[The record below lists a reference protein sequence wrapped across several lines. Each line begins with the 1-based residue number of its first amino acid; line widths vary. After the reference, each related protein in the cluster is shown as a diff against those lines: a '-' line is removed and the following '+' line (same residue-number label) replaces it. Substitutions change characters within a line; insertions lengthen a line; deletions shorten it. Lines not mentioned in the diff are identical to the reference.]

1 MAIGLTP
8 QESLLETDPQGLV
21 ARLSDRRWGLKV
33 EAGWSPVFWPDTMT
47 DNDGWT
53 TVKTAAEGAG
63 AVLRYW
69 VSWSTEPEALVV
81 QIAIR
86 SGAIA
91 RHMFPRGTVESVS
104 SLTMRETHKV
114 CINPTFALDSV
125 IFMFGSA
132 EDALLF
138 HWAIV
143 SALPRL

>member
-1 MAIGLTP
+1 
-8 QESLLETDPQGLV
+8 
-21 ARLSDRRWGLKV
+21 
-33 EAGWSPVFWPDTMT
+33 VFWPGTMT

-53 TVKTAAEGAG
+53 TVTAAAEGAG

-125 IFMFGSA
+125 IFLFGSA